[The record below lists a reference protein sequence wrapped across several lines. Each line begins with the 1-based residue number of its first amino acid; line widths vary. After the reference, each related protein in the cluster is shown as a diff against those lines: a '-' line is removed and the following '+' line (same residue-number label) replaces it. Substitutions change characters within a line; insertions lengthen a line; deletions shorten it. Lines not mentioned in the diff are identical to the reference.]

1 MLALEQVSTFYGNFE
16 ALRGVS
22 LTVENGEMVGIIGA
36 NGAGKSTLMRTI
48 CGLNRHKRGSLIFE
62 GEDIARLGPVE
73 RVRRGIVYCPENR
86 RLFGDM
92 TVLENLEMGAYV
104 VPGKTQDNLARV
116 LDLFPALK
124 ERRRILARSLSGG
137 QQQML
142 AVGRALMSDP
152 RLFLCDEPSTGL
164 APLIAE
170 QLMEVIEELNKQG
183 MTVLLVEQ
191 NVHLALE
198 FVDRCYILENG
209 SIISSGTAQDLRD
222 DDEIQRSYLGM

>member
-1 MLALEQVSTFYGNFE
+1 MLALEQISTFYGNFE

-22 LTVENGEMVGIIGA
+22 LHVAKGEMVGIIGA

-48 CGLNRHKRGSLIFE
+48 CGLNRHRHGTMTFE
-62 GEDIARLGPVE
+62 GEDIARLDPIE

-86 RLFGDM
+86 RLFPDM
-92 TVLENLEMGAYV
+92 SVVENLEMGAYIR
-104 VPGKTQDNLARV
+104 PGEMKENLTRV
-116 LDLFPALK
+116 LDLFPALT
-124 ERRRILARSLSGG
+124 ERRRTPARALSGG

-142 AVGRALMSDP
+142 AVGRALMSGP
-152 RLFLCDEPSTGL
+152 RLLLCDEPSTGL

-170 QLMEVIEELNKQG
+170 QLMEVIEDLNKQG

-209 SIISSGTAQDLRD
+209 RIVSSGTAQDLRE